1 MLKFSNTDALSP
13 DRLPDGY
20 NFLITYDGEKVTAV
34 RTAATSPVSSP
45 PSPSRIRPVCPS
57 LWLRPSTRPHPARRL
72 SPPWSVLS
80 GRTVPSFSASC
91 FFRPWRVSPSPPCPL
106 WRHKVRADRA
116 IAWFT
121 GRVWLEVKLLL
132 LVPFLWVCALAGM
145 CCLAALLGQV
155 LTYSIVRYLSVP
167 LALWWAYLYINDLR
181 YNFGHLKEQSLC
193 AACVRLL
200 RRQILHHPAA
210 QRVDRRMIWQF
221 AACIPFFLFCA
232 LSVPA
237 FLLFRL
243 SPPAGSPALP
253 GRMRADRSQDVAGQ
267 GKPPLCR

>member
-1 MLKFSNTDALSP
+1 M
-13 DRLPDGY
+13 
-20 NFLITYDGEKVTAV
+20 
-34 RTAATSPVSSP
+34 
-45 PSPSRIRPVCPS
+45 
-57 LWLRPSTRPHPARRL
+57 
-72 SPPWSVLS
+72 
-80 GRTVPSFSASC
+80 
-91 FFRPWRVSPSPPCPL
+91 
-106 WRHKVRADRA
+106 VRADRA

-210 QRVDRRMIWQF
+210 QRADRRMIWQF

-243 SPPAGSPALP
+243 SPLL
-253 GRMRADRSQDVAGQ
+253 VL
-267 GKPPLCR
+267 PLCLAGCALIGLQVWLVREGWREPLPCRRTQISTVQRSSSPTWKRACAPPWTSGCAASG